1 MTRPVGD
8 EAKRLGRAIVFVHQH
23 DQKITNPLA
32 RAEVEILLLTG
43 RAMDFAARL
52 KGHQSLVTLT
62 HDLVHQ
68 YAMYAGLGGLELTNI
83 VLPALKRA
91 DLIDYAMDPQGRI
104 LRLEEFVGVS
114 ATVAEQTAQLLNSL
128 SPRRSDLA
136 FLHSVEVGA
145 IAPLAQSVTNYGVR
159 QL

>member
-1 MTRPVGD
+1 MPSDLAERSC
-8 EAKRLGRAIVFVHQH
+8 LS
-23 DQKITNPLA
+23 TNMIRRSLA
-32 RAEVEILLLTG
+32 RAEVEILLVTG

-68 YAMYAGLGGLELTNI
+68 FAKYAGLGGLELTGT
-83 VLPALKRA
+83 VRPALKRA
-91 DLIDYAMDPQGRI
+91 DLIGYTLDQQGRI

-114 ATVAEQTAQLLNSL
+114 ATVTEQTAQLLNSL

-145 IAPLAQSVTNYGVR
+145 IAPLGLNQHLQEIVKRGFR
-159 QL
+159 D